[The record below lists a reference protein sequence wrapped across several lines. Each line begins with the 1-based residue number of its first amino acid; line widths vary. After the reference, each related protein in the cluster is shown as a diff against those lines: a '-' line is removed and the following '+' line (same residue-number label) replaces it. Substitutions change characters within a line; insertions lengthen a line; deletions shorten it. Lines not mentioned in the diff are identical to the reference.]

1 MKKAFLIALAGMML
15 FAFTQCGSNNSKE
28 SKNGKAKVEAKGSQ
42 EFQDNME
49 LFNKI
54 EKSIK
59 DAQNCDELKEAV
71 YGMLGM
77 ALASAQQEYSEE
89 EKITEEETEKLE
101 KIGEEL
107 QTLVESKMEE
117 LGCEKESYSL

>member
-15 FAFTQCGSNNSKE
+15 FVFAQCGNNNSKE
-28 SKNGKAKVEAKGSQ
+28 SKNGKAKVEAKGTQ

>member
-28 SKNGKAKVEAKGSQ
+28 SKNEKAKVEAKGTQ

-71 YGMLGM
+71 YGMIGM
-77 ALASAQQEYSEE
+77 ALASAQQEYSDE